1 MFCGDNTEGYEQG
14 FAHIEAPHDKD
25 GWCGRIFLSRGGPP
39 ERWYCQLDGKGLDGT
54 QLMLP
59 IKEVS
64 AEADTE
70 LHADV
75 VQALDEMRQEMRAL
89 VKRVGSPGRA
99 SGGKRRSFPGFG
111 TRR

>member
-1 MFCGDNTEGYEQG
+1 
-14 FAHIEAPHDKD
+14 
-25 GWCGRIFLSRGGPP
+25 
-39 ERWYCQLDGKGLDGT
+39 
-54 QLMLP
+54 MLP

-89 VKRVGSPGRA
+89 VKRVDLLAAHQEARDVRSPVFRNREGNTARA
-99 SGGKRRSFPGFG
+99 DWKVR
-111 TRR
+111 TK